1 MLQQHSQN
9 AKDLQLTLG
18 QRRFELV
25 TAYSQL
31 FSYGGSAVKNPPA
44 NAGDTGS
51 IPGWGRSPGGNVNLF
66 QYSCLANVIDRE
78 ARRVTVRGVVKESD
92 YT

>member
-1 MLQQHSQN
+1 M
-9 AKDLQLTLG
+9 
-18 QRRFELV
+18 
-25 TAYSQL
+25 
-31 FSYGGSAVKNPPA
+31 
-44 NAGDTGS
+44 
-51 IPGWGRSPGGNVNLF
+51 NLF